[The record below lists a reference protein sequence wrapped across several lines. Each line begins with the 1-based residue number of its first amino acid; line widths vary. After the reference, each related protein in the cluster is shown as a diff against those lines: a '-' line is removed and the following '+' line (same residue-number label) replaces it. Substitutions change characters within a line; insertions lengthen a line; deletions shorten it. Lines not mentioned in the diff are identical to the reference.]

1 MANKTKLWYLENFKL
16 VNTLSKDEFIEFDK
30 NATMRS
36 APKSSVLYFPEDQS
50 NTIYILKEGK
60 VKISKI
66 SPDGKEIILAF
77 LYPGEMFGELGIT
90 GQDKREE
97 IAVADEDCVMCIIN
111 TNDVK
116 DMMASN
122 PKFNFSITKLIGL
135 KFKKIQNR
143 FEALIFKNSEQRIA
157 SFILELSTEYGMEI
171 KGNPEEK
178 LIRLKITHD
187 EISKLTATSRQ
198 TVTSALNK
206 FQKEEVLI
214 YDRKSIFI
222 KNLSKL
228 KNLA

>member
-1 MANKTKLWYLENFKL
+1 
-16 VNTLSKDEFIEFDK
+16 
-30 NATMRS
+30 
-36 APKSSVLYFPEDQS
+36 
-50 NTIYILKEGK
+50 
-60 VKISKI
+60 
-66 SPDGKEIILAF
+66 
-77 LYPGEMFGELGIT
+77 LGIT

-97 IAVADEDCVMCIIN
+97 SAVADDDCLMCIIN

-116 DMMASN
+116 DMMATN

-157 SFILELSTEYGMEI
+157 SFILDLSTEYGMDI
-171 KGNPEEK
+171 KGNEDEK

-228 KNLA
+228 KSLA

>member
-1 MANKTKLWYLENFKL
+1 M
-16 VNTLSKDEFIEFDK
+16 
-30 NATMRS
+30 
-36 APKSSVLYFPEDQS
+36 
-50 NTIYILKEGK
+50 
-60 VKISKI
+60 
-66 SPDGKEIILAF
+66 
-77 LYPGEMFGELGIT
+77 GIT

-97 IAVADEDCVMCIIN
+97 SAVADDDCLMCIIN

-116 DMMASN
+116 DMMATN

-157 SFILELSTEYGMEI
+157 SFILDLSTEYGMDI
-171 KGNPEEK
+171 KGNEDEK

-228 KNLA
+228 KSLA

>member
-66 SPDGKEIILAF
+66 SPDGKEIILEF

-97 IAVADEDCVMCIIN
+97 IAVADEDCVMCVIN

-116 DMMASN
+116 DMMATN